1 MWTVVFC
8 PDKQIGQLYK
18 FQNRMVSRI
27 FCCLQR
33 RVFTFKACLLSTVV
47 LHCNTKAQLAT
58 YPPPNLTSTMPKV
71 EDKKERLIPR
81 GTEDS
86 AADYAGRRPASANGI
101 RASSASASNHRAQ
114 AVEMQ
119 RSKLMS
125 KRSQEEQMISQLSNR
140 SRSSTRPN
148 NNSQKKST
156 TNGGPAR
163 KTQVKQLLTSDDE
176 SYVYEEKKGHK
187 LFFFLCDTKRAVLIL
202 STLNFFLLALTMA
215 RNFKNAKANGVAFDI
230 SNEFTKKFV
239 THACSLF
246 VDCTT
251 ILGAMWY
258 SPMIVAVGF
267 SFDVYQ
273 LVVSSMSAAQNWVDN
288 PEYITTVTVLAALN
302 VMNLYAL
309 GAFMWEVHK
318 GVLTKETYQK
328 REKYSCCCEC

>member
-1 MWTVVFC
+1 
-8 PDKQIGQLYK
+8 
-18 FQNRMVSRI
+18 
-27 FCCLQR
+27 
-33 RVFTFKACLLSTVV
+33 
-47 LHCNTKAQLAT
+47 
-58 YPPPNLTSTMPKV
+58 MPKV
-71 EDKKERLIPR
+71 DDKKERLIPA

-86 AADYAGRRPASANGI
+86 AAYGGGPVDLDTCRPVVGGGGT
-101 RASSASASNHRAQ
+101 RASSAAASNHRAQ

-119 RSKLMS
+119 RLKLMS
-125 KRSQEEQMISQLSNR
+125 KRSQEEQMITQLSNR

-148 NNSQKKST
+148 NNNTQKKST
-156 TNGGPAR
+156 GGPAR
-163 KTQVKQLLTSDDE
+163 KTQVEQLLTSDDE

-258 SPMIVAVGF
+258 SVMIVAVGF
-267 SFDVYQ
+267 SFDIYQ
-273 LVVSSMSAAQNWVDN
+273 LVVSSMSAAQNWVDD
-288 PEYITTVTVLAALN
+288 PEYITTVGVLAALN

-318 GVLTKETYQK
+318 GVLTQETYQK

>member
-1 MWTVVFC
+1 
-8 PDKQIGQLYK
+8 
-18 FQNRMVSRI
+18 
-27 FCCLQR
+27 
-33 RVFTFKACLLSTVV
+33 
-47 LHCNTKAQLAT
+47 
-58 YPPPNLTSTMPKV
+58 
-71 EDKKERLIPR
+71 
-81 GTEDS
+81 
-86 AADYAGRRPASANGI
+86 
-101 RASSASASNHRAQ
+101 
-114 AVEMQ
+114 
-119 RSKLMS
+119 MS

-140 SRSSTRPN
+140 SRSSTRPPN
-148 NNSQKKST
+148 NNTQKKST
-156 TNGGPAR
+156 TGGGGPAR
-163 KTQVKQLLTSDDE
+163 KAQVEQLLTSDDE

-202 STLNFFLLALTMA
+202 STLNFFILALTMA
-215 RNFKNAKANGVAFDI
+215 RNFKNAKANDVPFDI

-267 SFDVYQ
+267 SFDIYQ
-273 LVVSSMSAAQNWVDN
+273 LVVSSMSAAQNWVDD

-318 GVLTKETYQK
+318 GVLTQETYQK

>member
-1 MWTVVFC
+1 
-8 PDKQIGQLYK
+8 
-18 FQNRMVSRI
+18 
-27 FCCLQR
+27 
-33 RVFTFKACLLSTVV
+33 
-47 LHCNTKAQLAT
+47 
-58 YPPPNLTSTMPKV
+58 MPKV
-71 EDKKERLIPR
+71 DDKKERLIPA

-86 AADYAGRRPASANGI
+86 AALGPVDLDTCQPVVGAGSANGT

-119 RSKLMS
+119 RLKLMS

-148 NNSQKKST
+148 NNSPKKST
-156 TNGGPAR
+156 GGPAR
-163 KTQVKQLLTSDDE
+163 KTQVEQLLTSDDE

-202 STLNFFLLALTMA
+202 STLNFFILALTMA
-215 RNFKNAKANGVAFDI
+215 RNFKNAKANEVPFDI

-267 SFDVYQ
+267 SFDIYR
-273 LVVSSMSAAQNWVDN
+273 LVVSSMSAAQNWVDD

-318 GVLTKETYQK
+318 GVLTQETYQK

>member
-1 MWTVVFC
+1 
-8 PDKQIGQLYK
+8 
-18 FQNRMVSRI
+18 
-27 FCCLQR
+27 
-33 RVFTFKACLLSTVV
+33 
-47 LHCNTKAQLAT
+47 
-58 YPPPNLTSTMPKV
+58 MPKV
-71 EDKKERLIPR
+71 DDKKERLIPA

-86 AADYAGRRPASANGI
+86 AADYAGPVDMDTCRPVVGAGSANGT
-101 RASSASASNHRAQ
+101 RASTAATSNHRAQ

-119 RSKLMS
+119 RLKLMS

-148 NNSQKKST
+148 NNNTQKKST
-156 TNGGPAR
+156 GGPAR
-163 KTQVKQLLTSDDE
+163 KTQVEQLLTSDDE

-258 SPMIVAVGF
+258 SVMIVAVGF
-267 SFDVYQ
+267 SFDIYQ
-273 LVVSSMSAAQNWVDN
+273 LVVSSMSAAQNWVDD
-288 PEYITTVTVLAALN
+288 PEYITTVGVLAALN

-318 GVLTKETYQK
+318 GVLTQETYQK